1 LGANVTS
8 VRSLVDAAEGLTED
22 AFADHAIVHR
32 LKADRTLEILS
43 LDVKGIM
50 EGTVPDVPLQNED
63 VVFIPTQEELR
74 KERNFTITG
83 EVMNPGTYEYADNT
97 TVEDLIVQ
105 AGGLRDGANL
115 SRVDVSRRIND
126 PKATKKTTEIAQTF
140 TFELKDGLL
149 ISGDKSFTLEPYDV
163 VHVRKSPAYVM
174 PRNITVTGE
183 VNYEGNFT
191 LEKKNLRLSDAITM
205 AGGVTDAAYTRGAR
219 LVRQMN
225 EEERLRAAE
234 TRKAITRILTER
246 GDSIVWNK
254 VESGDTYVVG
264 IELDEA
270 LKNPGGDKDVLLREG
285 DAIFVP
291 EYTGTVT
298 ISGEVFYP
306 NTVFYEKG
314 KSYKHYIEMAGGFGH
329 HAKKSRSFIVYQN
342 GTVGIV
348 SDGAKPEPGCEII
361 VPSKKKKQPF
371 NWTAVAGLASS
382 LTGIAAIMLAI
393 SRL

>member
-1 LGANVTS
+1 MGANITS
-8 VRSLVDAAEGLTED
+8 VRSLIEAAEGLTED
-22 AFADHAIVHR
+22 AFADHAIIHR

-149 ISGDKSFTLEPYDV
+149 VSGDKEFTLEPYDV
-163 VHVRKSPAYVM
+163 VHVRRSPAYVM
-174 PRNITVTGE
+174 PRNITVNGE

-191 LEKKNLRLSDAITM
+191 LERKNLRLSDAIKM

-225 EEERLRAAE
+225 EEERLRAEE
-234 TRKAITRILTER
+234 TRKAITRILTDR
-246 GDSIVWNK
+246 GDSIAWNK
-254 VESGDTYVVG
+254 VGSGDTYVVG

-270 LKNPGGDKDVLLREG
+270 LKNPGGDKDVFLREG

-314 KSYKHYIEMAGGFGH
+314 KSYKQYVEMAGGFGH

-342 GTVGIV
+342 GTIGIV

-361 VPSKKKKQPF
+361 VPSKKKKQPI
-371 NWTAVAGLASS
+371 NWSAIAAVASS

>member
-8 VRSLVDAAEGLTED
+8 VRSLIEAAEGLTED
-22 AFADHAIVHR
+22 AFADHAIIHR

-43 LDVKGIM
+43 LDAKGIM
-50 EGTVPDVPLQNED
+50 EGTVADVPLQNED

-126 PKATKKTTEIAQTF
+126 PKATKKTSEIAQTF
-140 TFELKDGLL
+140 TFELKDGLMV
-149 ISGDKSFTLEPYDV
+149 SGDKDFTLEPYDV

-382 LTGIAAIMLAI
+382 LTGIAAILLAI

>member
-1 LGANVTS
+1 MVQTS
-8 VRSLVDAAEGLTED
+8 HVC
-22 AFADHAIVHR
+22 
-32 LKADRTLEILS
+32 
-43 LDVKGIM
+43 
-50 EGTVPDVPLQNED
+50 
-63 VVFIPTQEELR
+63 
-74 KERNFTITG
+74 
-83 EVMNPGTYEYADNT
+83 
-97 TVEDLIVQ
+97 
-105 AGGLRDGANL
+105 
-115 SRVDVSRRIND
+115 
-126 PKATKKTTEIAQTF
+126 
-140 TFELKDGLL
+140 
-149 ISGDKSFTLEPYDV
+149 GDKEFTLEPYDV
-163 VHVRKSPAYVM
+163 VHVRRSPAYVM
-174 PRNITVTGE
+174 PRNITVNGE

-191 LEKKNLRLSDAITM
+191 LERKNLRLSDAIKM

-225 EEERLRAAE
+225 EEERLRAEE
-234 TRKAITRILTER
+234 TRKAITRILTDR
-246 GDSIVWNK
+246 GDSIAWNK
-254 VESGDTYVVG
+254 VGSGDTYVVG

-270 LKNPGGDKDVLLREG
+270 LKNPGGDKDVFLREG

-314 KSYKHYIEMAGGFGH
+314 KSYKQYVEMAGGFGH

-342 GTVGIV
+342 GTIGIV

-361 VPSKKKKQPF
+361 VPSKKKKQPI
-371 NWTAVAGLASS
+371 NWSAIAAVASS

>member
-1 LGANVTS
+1 
-8 VRSLVDAAEGLTED
+8 
-22 AFADHAIVHR
+22 
-32 LKADRTLEILS
+32 
-43 LDVKGIM
+43 
-50 EGTVPDVPLQNED
+50 
-63 VVFIPTQEELR
+63 
-74 KERNFTITG
+74 
-83 EVMNPGTYEYADNT
+83 MNPGTYEYADNT

-149 ISGDKSFTLEPYDV
+149 VSGDKEFTLEPYDV
-163 VHVRKSPAYVM
+163 VHVRRSPAYVM
-174 PRNITVTGE
+174 PRNITVNGE

-191 LEKKNLRLSDAITM
+191 LERKNLRLSDAIKM

-225 EEERLRAAE
+225 EEERLRAEE
-234 TRKAITRILTER
+234 TRKAITRILTDR
-246 GDSIVWNK
+246 GDSIAWNK
-254 VESGDTYVVG
+254 VGSGDTYVVG

-270 LKNPGGDKDVLLREG
+270 LKNPGGDKDVFLREG

-314 KSYKHYIEMAGGFGH
+314 KSYKQYVEMAGGFGH

-342 GTVGIV
+342 GTIGIV

-361 VPSKKKKQPF
+361 VPSKKKKQPI
-371 NWTAVAGLASS
+371 NWSAIAAVASS